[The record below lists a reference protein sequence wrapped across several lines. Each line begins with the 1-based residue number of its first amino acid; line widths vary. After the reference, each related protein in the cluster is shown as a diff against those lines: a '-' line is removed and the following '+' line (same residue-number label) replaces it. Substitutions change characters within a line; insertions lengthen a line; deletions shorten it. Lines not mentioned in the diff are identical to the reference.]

1 MAKQVP
7 NELITTKEQS
17 TDNQFLQIEPL
28 IRTIRGQQ
36 VLLDS
41 DLAILYGVET
51 KRLNQQVKRN
61 IERFPE
67 DFMFQLTKVEL
78 INLKSQIATSS
89 ATNDS
94 LRSQIVTLNTENYS
108 IRSQNATSSATNDSL
123 RSQIV
128 TLNTENYSIRSQN
141 ATLNEGT
148 NLRSQIATSS
158 QEVSLKSQIVTSSHG
173 GVRYLPYAFTENGI
187 AMLSSV
193 LRSPIAIQVNIRIM
207 CAFTAMRQFIASNA
221 QIFQRLDV
229 MEQNQLAIVAHQTE
243 TDHKLEEIFRRLDS
257 GNVQSHQ
264 GIFYDGQIFDA
275 YTFINDRIREATTR
289 IILIDNY
296 IDDSV
301 LTILSKWAD
310 KVTATIYTKKPSA
323 QLQLDI
329 QKHNAQYPPIEIITF
344 DRSHDRFLCID
355 ETVYHLGAS
364 IKDLGKKW
372 FAFNR
377 MDMPTSELLQ
387 KLPV

>member
-51 KRLNQQVKRN
+51 RQLNQQVKRN

-78 INLKSQIATSS
+78 TNLKSQIATLS
-89 ATNDS
+89 ATDYP
-94 LRSQIVTLNTENYS
+94 LRSQIVTLNTENHS
-108 IRSQNATSSATNDSL
+108 LRSQNATIDNRGRHT
-123 RSQIV
+123 
-128 TLNTENYSIRSQN
+128 
-141 ATLNEGT
+141 
-148 NLRSQIATSS
+148 
-158 QEVSLKSQIVTSSHG
+158 K
-173 GVRYLPYAFTENGI
+173 YLPYAFTENGI

-207 CAFTAMRQFIASNA
+207 RAFTAMRQFIASNA

-229 MEQNQLAIVAHQTE
+229 MEQNQLALTAHQVE
-243 TDHKLEEIFRRLDS
+243 TDHKLEEVFRRLDS
-257 GNVQSHQ
+257 DNVQPHQ

-301 LTILSKWAD
+301 LTILSKRAD
-310 KVTATIYTKKPSA
+310 KVTAIIYTKKPSA

-329 QKHNAQYPPIEIITF
+329 QKHNAQYPPIDIITF

-355 ETVYHLGAS
+355 ETVFHLGAS

-377 MDMPTSELLQ
+377 MEISTSELLQ

>member
-1 MAKQVP
+1 MAKQTQK
-7 NELITTKEQS
+7 ELILTTEQ
-17 TDNQFLQIEPL
+17 TTNNQLLQIEPL
-28 IRTIRGQQ
+28 IRIIRGQQ

-51 KRLNQQVKRN
+51 KRLNEQVKRN
-61 IERFPE
+61 IERFPD

-89 ATNDS
+89 A
-94 LRSQIVTLNTENYS
+94 IENS
-108 IRSQNATSSATNDSL
+108 PR
-123 RSQIV
+123 
-128 TLNTENYSIRSQN
+128 
-141 ATLNEGT
+141 
-148 NLRSQIATSS
+148 
-158 QEVSLKSQIVTSSHG
+158 SQIVTSSHG

-207 CAFTAMRQFIASNA
+207 RAFTAMRQFIASNA

-229 MEQNQLAIVAHQTE
+229 MEQNQLALVAHQTE
-243 TDHKLEEIFRRLDS
+243 TDHKLEEVFRLLDS
-257 GNVQSHQ
+257 GNVQPHQ

-275 YTFINDRIREATTR
+275 YTYINDRIPEAPTR

-301 LTILSKWAD
+301 LTMLAKRAD

-329 QKHNAQYPPIEIITF
+329 QKHNAQYPPIDIITF

-377 MDMPTSELLQ
+377 MEMPTTELLQ
-387 KLPV
+387 KIQTTYKTPPS

>member
-51 KRLNQQVKRN
+51 RQLNQQVKRN

-78 INLKSQIATSS
+78 INLKSQIATLS
-89 ATNDS
+89 ATDYP
-94 LRSQIVTLNTENYS
+94 LRSQIVTLNTENHS
-108 IRSQNATSSATNDSL
+108 LRSQNATIDNRGRHT
-123 RSQIV
+123 
-128 TLNTENYSIRSQN
+128 
-141 ATLNEGT
+141 
-148 NLRSQIATSS
+148 
-158 QEVSLKSQIVTSSHG
+158 K
-173 GVRYLPYAFTENGI
+173 YLPYAFTENGI

-207 CAFTAMRQFIASNA
+207 RAFTAMRQFIASNA

-243 TDHKLEEIFRRLDS
+243 TDHKLEEVFRRLDS
-257 GNVQSHQ
+257 GNVQPHQ

-301 LTILSKWAD
+301 LTILSKRAD
-310 KVTATIYTKKPSA
+310 KVAATIYTKKPSA

-329 QKHNAQYPPIEIITF
+329 QKHNAQYPSISVVEF

-377 MDMPTSELLQ
+377 MEMPTTELL
-387 KLPV
+387 KKI